1 MLEYIQVKLNTPDDF
16 KSALECRDTNLI
28 PDDHSYLCYEISMN
42 DYVYS
47 TNTGEYD
54 VLVNTFEE
62 FKHAIFLVHLGV
74 PIDKVLEVLHG
85 KYPVYNLS
93 S

>member
-1 MLEYIQVKLNTPDDF
+1 MLEYIQVKLNTPEDF
-16 KSALECRDTNLI
+16 ATAQECKETNMI
-28 PDDHSYLCYEISMN
+28 PNDHNYLCYEVAVQ

-47 TNTGEYD
+47 TSTSTWD
-54 VLVNTFEE
+54 VLVKDFKE
-62 FKHAIFLVHLGV
+62 FNQAILLVNLGV

-85 KYPVYNLS
+85 KYPVHILS

>member
-1 MLEYIQVKLNTPDDF
+1 MLEYIQVKLNTPEDF
-16 KSALECRDTNLI
+16 KSALECRHSNLI
-28 PDDHSYLCYEISMN
+28 PDDLSYLCYEVAIS

-74 PIDKVLEVLHG
+74 PLDKVLEVLHAG
-85 KYPVYNLS
+85 IPS
-93 S
+93 D

>member
-1 MLEYIQVKLNTPDDF
+1 MLEYIQVKLNTPEDF
-16 KSALECRDTNLI
+16 KSALEYRDTNLN
-28 PDDHSYLCYEISMN
+28 PDDLSYLCYEVAMN

-74 PIDKVLEVLHG
+74 PLDKVLEVLHAG
-85 KYPVYNLS
+85 IPS
-93 S
+93 D

>member
-1 MLEYIQVKLNTPDDF
+1 MLEYIQVKLNTPEDF
-16 KSALECRDTNLI
+16 KAALEYRDTNLI
-28 PDDHSYLCYEISMN
+28 PDDFNYLCYEVAMN
-42 DYVYS
+42 DYLYS

-54 VLVNTFEE
+54 LLVNTFEE

-74 PIDKVLEVLHG
+74 PIDKVLEVLHA
-85 KYPVYNLS
+85 KYPVHILS